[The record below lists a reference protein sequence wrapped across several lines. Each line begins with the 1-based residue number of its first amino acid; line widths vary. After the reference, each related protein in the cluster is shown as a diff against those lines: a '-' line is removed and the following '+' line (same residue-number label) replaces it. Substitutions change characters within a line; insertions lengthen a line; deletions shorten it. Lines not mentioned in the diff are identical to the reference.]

1 MTTPRIIPQERSPRA
16 ELIAISEKDIADVAL
31 FIAAQS
37 SRTAETVE
45 AHLRWFLLDNPA
57 HRQEDPLG
65 FGLRSAGELVGC
77 ILCSPQAFR
86 FENERILLM
95 GSSSFYVDDR
105 HRGHGGRIFLQYC
118 RLGSQQPLFGT
129 SANAEA
135 AALWRAAGAS
145 PIPYSDGELFGVL
158 RWPPVV
164 EEAAHRWHL
173 GRVLTRLAGSSISNL
188 AGLLRPL
195 RSDCDSSEALRSL
208 TSAEQAA
215 DLPIH
220 DSSAR
225 LTAMRD
231 LPYIRWRY
239 FSGRDRTVAVFAFR
253 SRRLDREILVTV
265 NQRTR
270 GYRGQ
275 INTLNVLDVYPDVPP
290 DEWLQ
295 IIGALIVRYRK
306 VVDAVVLRSQD
317 PKRQTIFCEIGF
329 QRRTF
334 EAPNGWFLDKGKLLP
349 THEWYPVPA
358 DGDGLI

>member
-1 MTTPRIIPQERSPRA
+1 MTTPRTIPQEGAPRA
-16 ELIAISEKDIADVAL
+16 ELVAISERDIAEVAC

-37 SRTAETVE
+37 GRIAETVE
-45 AHLRWFLLDNPA
+45 AHLRWFLLENPA
-57 HRQEDPLG
+57 RRPQDSLG
-65 FGLRSAGELVGC
+65 FGLRSAGDLVGC

-118 RLGSQQPLFGT
+118 WLGKQHPLFGT
-129 SANAEA
+129 SANPEA
-135 AALWRAAGAS
+135 AALWKAAGAN
-145 PIPYSDGELFGVL
+145 PIPYSEGELFGVP

-164 EEAAHRWHL
+164 EEFAHRQHL
-173 GRVLTRLAGSSISNL
+173 GRVLTRLAGSPISHL
-188 AGLLRPL
+188 VGLVRRLHIDAPESL
-195 RSDCDSSEALRSL
+195 QPL
-208 TSAEQAA
+208 TSAEQVN

-220 DSSAR
+220 DPSAK

-231 LPYIRWRY
+231 LPYIHWRY

-253 SRRLDREILVTV
+253 SRRPDREILVTV

-275 INTLNVLDVYPDVPP
+275 INTLNVLDVYPEVSP
-290 DEWLQ
+290 DEWLR
-295 IIGALIVRYRK
+295 IVGALMVRYRDS
-306 VVDAVVLRSQD
+306 VDAVVLRSQD
-317 PKRQTIFCEIGF
+317 ADRQKTFCEKGF
-329 QRRTF
+329 QPRAF
-334 EAPNGWFLDKGKLLP
+334 EAPNGWFLDKSKLLP
-349 THEWYPVPA
+349 TRVWYPVPA